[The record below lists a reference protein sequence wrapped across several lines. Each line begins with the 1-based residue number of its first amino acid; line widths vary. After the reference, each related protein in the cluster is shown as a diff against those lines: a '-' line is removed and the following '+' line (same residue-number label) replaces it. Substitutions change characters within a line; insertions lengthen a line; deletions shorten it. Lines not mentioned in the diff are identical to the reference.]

1 MDPAFAWGTETQ
13 SPMATANSMI
23 IKACF
28 FIFCL
33 LSDAVSFF
41 RFVFIFMPA
50 FLALDPHVKQL
61 PCQSSQGEADMVLTI

>member
-13 SPMATANSMI
+13 SPIATANSMI

-33 LSDAVSFF
+33 LSDAASFF
-41 RFVFIFMPA
+41 RFVFILMPA
-50 FLALDPHVKQL
+50 FLALEPYVEQL
-61 PCQSSQGEADMVLTI
+61 PCQNSHGQPDIVLTI